1 MRLAPARAALIG
13 AAFASLVTLPGLGA
27 GTLWDNSETAYGE
40 VAREILLTHD
50 AIVMHLN
57 GAPWYI
63 QPPLYFWLAALFAK
77 TFGVTSFALRL
88 PSALATIAMA
98 AAVGYATARIAGT
111 RAGLYAAIILSS
123 SLMQAIVGRLA
134 IMDALL
140 DLAVAASVLWWFR
153 ALDPPSDGAPEAPI
167 DERKRALAFIFGAI
181 AAAFGILAKGPVALV
196 IPVAVVAL
204 WIAWQWRR
212 GEGVIVPRPATLV
225 IASIAFLGIALP
237 WFVMLGASAGMPALV
252 DMIGHYTF
260 GRYTG
265 VIENQRGPFYYYL
278 PVLILGFFPWVAF
291 LPRAF
296 QIEWKSA
303 QRPEGSLARLAFVWT
318 LFPFVF
324 FSIAQTK
331 LPNYIALEWPALA
344 ILVALWFTRV
354 SRGAERRAAI
364 AWSFAVPLTIG
375 CIAVAIYFFGH
386 INRLDGDIIVVLKQ
400 LVILGIGIFI
410 GSLATVVVIA
420 RKRTAIAA
428 PFVLACS
435 SAALVLF
442 IAFIAEPAAEPLKPI
457 PPLAA
462 LIESQRTAADTVAI
476 RGVSGGNALV
486 FYTLPGVRTIE
497 SVSEVRENDATFTAF
512 LCGTGPSFM
521 VTKKGDIPHLTDIA
535 RESGRDVRL
544 VGVALQDALVHID
557 GSACAKRTPR

>member
-1 MRLAPARAALIG
+1 MRLVPARAALIG
-13 AAFASLVTLPGLGA
+13 AAFATLVTLPGLGT

-40 VAREILLTHD
+40 VAREVLLTHD

-57 GAPWYI
+57 GAAWYV

-77 TFGVTSFALRL
+77 LFGVTSFALRL
-88 PSALATIAMA
+88 PSALATIAMSG
-98 AAVGYATARIAGT
+98 AVGYATARIAGT
-111 RAGLYAAIILSS
+111 RAGLYAAIVLSS

-140 DLAVAASVLWWFR
+140 DLSVAATILWWFR
-153 ALDPPSDGAPEAPI
+153 ALDPPRDGAPEAAI
-167 DERKRALAFIFGAI
+167 DERKRSLAFIFGAI
-181 AAAFGILAKGPVALV
+181 AVAFGILAKGPVALV
-196 IPVAVVAL
+196 ISVAVIAI

-212 GEGVIVPRPATLV
+212 GEVVIVPRVTTLV
-225 IASIAFLGIALP
+225 VATVAFLGIALP
-237 WFVMLGASAGMPALV
+237 WFVLLGTSAGLPALG

-291 LPRAF
+291 LPRALT
-296 QIEWKSA
+296 IEWKSA
-303 QRPEGSLARLAFVWT
+303 NRPEGSLARLALVWAI
-318 LFPFVF
+318 FPFVF

-354 SRGAERRAAI
+354 SRGDDRRAAI
-364 AWSFAVPLTIG
+364 LWSLAVPLTIG
-375 CIAVAIYFFGH
+375 CIAIAIYFFGH
-386 INRLDGDIIVVLKQ
+386 INRLDGDIRVVLQQ
-400 LVILGIGIFI
+400 LVTLGIGIFI
-410 GSLATVVVIA
+410 GSLATVAVIA
-420 RKRTAIAA
+420 RRSTAIAA

-462 LIESQRTAADTVAI
+462 LIQQKRTPVDAIAI

-486 FYTLPGVRTIE
+486 FYTTPGVKTLE
-497 SVSEVRENDATFTAF
+497 SVSERNENDAAFTAF
-512 LCGTGPSFM
+512 LCASGSTFM
-521 VTKKGDIPHLTDIA
+521 VTKRDDVPHLIDVA
-535 RESGRDVRL
+535 RVAHREVTL
-544 VGVALQDALVHID
+544 VGVALKDALVHID
-557 GSACAKRTPR
+557 GGACVRR

>member
-13 AAFASLVTLPGLGA
+13 AAFATLVTLPGLGA

-50 AIVMHLN
+50 AVVMHLN
-57 GAPWYI
+57 GAPWFI

-77 TFGVTSFALRL
+77 LFGVTSFALRL

-98 AAVGYATARIAGT
+98 GAVGYATARIAGT

-153 ALDPPSDGAPEAPI
+153 ALDPPRDGAPEAPI

-181 AAAFGILAKGPVALV
+181 AAAFGILTKGPVALV
-196 IPVAVVAL
+196 VPGAVIVL
-204 WIAWQWRR
+204 WMLWQWRR
-212 GEGVIVPRPATLV
+212 GEGIIMPRVATLV
-225 IASIAFLGIALP
+225 VASIAFLGIALP
-237 WFVMLGASAGMPALV
+237 WFVLLGLSAGMPALV
-252 DMIGHYTF
+252 DMIGHYTV

-265 VIENQRGPFYYYL
+265 VIENQRGPFFYYL

-296 QIEWKSA
+296 AIEWKIA
-303 QRPEGSLARLAFVWT
+303 QRPEGSLARLAFVWA

-354 SRGAERRAAI
+354 SRGADRRAAVGG
-364 AWSFAVPLTIG
+364 ALAVPLTIG
-375 CIAVAIYFFGH
+375 CIAIAIYFFAH
-386 INRLDGDIIVVLKQ
+386 INRLDGDIVVVLKQ

-410 GSLATVVVIA
+410 GSLATVVVVA
-420 RKRTAIAA
+420 RERTAIAA

-442 IAFIAEPAAEPLKPI
+442 IAFIAEPAAEPLKPV
-457 PPLAA
+457 PSLAA
-462 LIESQRTAADTVAI
+462 LIEARRSPGDTIAI

-486 FYTLPGVRTIE
+486 FYTKPGVKTIE
-497 SVSEVRENDATFTAF
+497 SVSDVVENDAAFTAF
-512 LCGTGPSFM
+512 LCANGPTFM
-521 VTKKGDIPHLTDIA
+521 VTKREDVGHLIEVA
-535 RESGRDVRL
+535 RVAHRGVQL
-544 VGVALQDALVHID
+544 VGTALKDALIHID
-557 GSACAKRTPR
+557 GSACAKPN